1 MSGGPSKNG
10 GMCCGGNLPAN
21 SPTGD
26 ADDFLLIGLQGSGKT
41 LLGQRLRTV
50 YGRCPGPPFRVVTT
64 ETHGCQDFRVPT
76 ARGCPVRD
84 VKIRECGGSMQPLWR
99 NWYSRPIRG
108 VVFALDASDAAALA
122 GAAVELYEVLQRP
135 DLSPKP
141 VCLVLTKAD
150 LPVTL
155 SRAELDLT
163 LGLAELERLY
173 PGRLRVA
180 ELSSVL
186 PPEECPALG
195 ALVDWMAGV
204 KARDLGLE
212 GRDAAGRQKR

>member
-1 MSGGPSKNG
+1 MSGGASKNG

-76 ARGCPVRD
+76 ARGCPVRN
-84 VKIRECGGSMQPLWR
+84 VKIR
-99 NWYSRPIRG
+99 YSRPIRG
-108 VVFALDASDAAALA
+108 VVFALDASDAAALT